1 MKCVYCEKSLSAAEI
16 PNGYHNSCI
25 QKYELDDLNLFTEIS
40 SDELESSTDV
50 NSGLANTFSNLN
62 SLLFIVTIFVN
73 ILLLTLGWVA
83 YGPMAIVFA
92 GLLTLYA
99 FMFHGAAAVIIK
111 ILDTAKEISHTAQ
124 KISQKLDK

>member
-1 MKCVYCEKSLSAAEI
+1 MKCVYCKQSLSTAEI

-25 QKYELDDLNLFTEIS
+25 QKYELEDPSSIAEIS
-40 SDELESSTDV
+40 SDESESGDDV

-62 SLLFIVTIFVN
+62 SILFMVTIFLN
-73 ILLLTLGWVA
+73 ILLLSFGWIA
-83 YGPMAIVFA
+83 YGPMVIVFV

-111 ILDTAKEISHTAQ
+111 ILDTAKEIS
-124 KISQKLDK
+124 QKLDK